1 MDSAFDV
8 IVIVLVF
15 LCSIM
20 IAISGYPFMAF
31 VLGTYGILRIAYS
44 FLKLLD

>member
-1 MDSAFDV
+1 MESAFDV

-31 VLGTYGILRIAYS
+31 FRNIYELEGKGI
-44 FLKLLD
+44 